1 MRVPKK
7 VICEFA
13 DMGDNFICEVDKEG
27 RGWCGDAVLHDFDQL
42 CPWANE
48 MLEWQ
53 DIKPGR
59 LKGYMDEP
67 KEVY

>member
-13 DMGDNFICEVDKEG
+13 DMGDNFICEVDDEG
-27 RGWCGDAVLHDFDQL
+27 WGRCGDAIMDDDAQL

-48 MLEWQ
+48 ILEWQ
-53 DIKPGR
+53 DIKPVY
-59 LKGYMDEP
+59 LKGRS
-67 KEVY
+67 